1 MIRWLINRQMKAFE
15 RKFDYDM
22 SYTRDILGAGLGA
35 FWSFTRIASP
45 ASYRKDVPLDAWYA
59 AKIAAAVA
67 ADCGPCTQLVVNMAE
82 REGVSAANLRA
93 ILANDEQAM
102 TPDSALG
109 LHFAQAVGA
118 RDLPKADTLR
128 AEVLKRWGRRG
139 LVSLA
144 LTIAT
149 SAFFP
154 DVKYALGYG
163 HACTLVRVAGASAP
177 LADKESHA
185 GVR

>member
-1 MIRWLINRQMKAFE
+1 MIRWFLNRQMSAFE

-22 SYTRDILGAGLGA
+22 SYARDILGADFGA
-35 FWSFTRIASP
+35 FWSFSRILGVSG
-45 ASYRKDVPLDAWYA
+45 YRKDAPLDAWYA
-59 AKIAAAVA
+59 AKIGATVA

-82 REGVSAANLRA
+82 QVGVSATNLRA

-102 TPDSALG
+102 TPEAALG
-109 LHFAQAVGA
+109 LHFAQAVVA
-118 RDLPKADTLR
+118 RDLAKGDTLR
-128 AEVLKRWGRRG
+128 AEVVKRWGRRA

-144 LTIAT
+144 LAIA
-149 SAFFP
+149 SSSVFP

-177 LADKESHA
+177 LAHKQSHA
-185 GVR
+185 

>member
-1 MIRWLINRQMKAFE
+1 MIRWLLNRQMRAFE

-22 SYTRDILGAGLGA
+22 SYARDILGAGLGG
-35 FWSFTRIASP
+35 FWQFSRILGPS
-45 ASYRKDVPLDAWYA
+45 SYRKDVPLEAWYA
-59 AKIAAAVA
+59 AKIASTVA

-82 REGVSAANLRA
+82 KEGVSPANLRA
-93 ILANDEQAM
+93 ILADDERAM
-102 TPDSALG
+102 TPEAALG
-109 LHFAQAVGA
+109 LHFAQAVVSRNVA
-118 RDLPKADTLR
+118 LADTLR
-128 AEVLKRWGRRG
+128 AEVVKRWGRRA

-149 SAFFP
+149 SRVFP

-177 LADKESHA
+177 LAQKESHA
-185 GVR
+185 

>member
-1 MIRWLINRQMKAFE
+1 MIRWFLNRQMQAFE
-15 RKFDYDM
+15 QKFDYDM
-22 SYTRDILGAGLGA
+22 SYARDILGAGFGA
-35 FWSFTRIASP
+35 FWSFSRILGP
-45 ASYRKDVPLDAWYA
+45 ANYRKDAPLDAWYA

-102 TPDSALG
+102 TPDAALG
-109 LHFAQAVGA
+109 LRFAQAVVA
-118 RDLPKADTLR
+118 RDLAKADTLR
-128 AEVLKRWGRRG
+128 AEVVQRWGRRA
-139 LVSLA
+139 LVSVA

-149 SAFFP
+149 SRVFP
-154 DVKYALGYG
+154 DVKYALGHG

-177 LADKESHA
+177 LARRESHA
-185 GVR
+185 